1 MSIRSDSEL
10 ISGQINKSNRALK
23 PELAKYLAAVRS
35 MEKYF
40 LGFSVRSFSRT
51 KNKQADQLAK
61 AAAQFDPLPP
71 DVFFE
76 TLKQAS
82 VNCAEEPAK
91 FVNAITS
98 EDWRAAIMAYL
109 RGHFVPEDEKE
120 EKRMALR
127 ARNYRIIGE
136 ELYRGGVCA
145 PLLKCI
151 SREDGKQLLEE
162 IHAGMCSSHIATRA
176 LVSKAF
182 REGFYWPSAVAD
194 AHDVMEP
201 AGVCSRSFDESGG

>member
-1 MSIRSDSEL
+1 
-10 ISGQINKSNRALK
+10 
-23 PELAKYLAAVRS
+23 

-40 LGFSVRSFSRT
+40 LGFSIRSFSRT

-82 VNCAEEPAK
+82 INCAEEPAK

-109 RGHFVPEDEKE
+109 CGHFIPEDEKE

-151 SREDGKQLLEE
+151 SREEGKQLLEE

-176 LVSKAF
+176 LVGKAF

-194 AHDVMEP
+194 AHDVVRTCP
-201 AGVCSRSFDESGG
+201 NCQRHAPYSKFPPDELQLLPSVWPLT